1 MTSLAYRSFVTRW
14 VSLTV
19 AGLAGLAAFNIL
31 VDPAGAYPHWHVQ
44 SFEPLRYLS
53 LDRVHKAEMAKRG
66 DWEVIILG
74 SSRSKAGMPA
84 TYPFFVTNRT
94 CNLSLDG
101 VVMPELVSAF
111 EFARRHNPVKH
122 VILCLD
128 LFMFSSEARWVQDF
142 SESRFNPDFNR
153 FSYYCLQLLG
163 RAAADDS
170 WSTVKRWLRRD
181 FPPPQSQRGFYLH
194 DIGKNTSQ
202 RELFDRV
209 LRIMSA
215 NHSARTMDPARLEMF
230 REIVRDCRD
239 QGIDLQIA
247 IMPVHALDLELV
259 YASGRWPQF
268 ETWKRGLVA
277 VLADEGVEEE
287 IQTLGFHRIFPGRPS
302 RPFRRPGDTATRMK
316 YYCENSHC
324 TPLVGGYMLD
334 AMLGGPPV
342 FGVELTRSNLDDHL
356 AQTLKD
362 RSHYAR
368 TNAADIAW
376 VHTASRLGNEPLNA
390 SPHTLEEDCLKAS
403 ERAGCRQL
411 NSIES
416 SEFASGQWSYYA
428 RDNIKAGDSGRIGQA
443 ASCLAFA
450 H

>member
-1 MTSLAYRSFVTRW
+1 MTSLAYKSFVTRW
-14 VSLTV
+14 VTLTA

-31 VDPAGAYPHWHVQ
+31 VDPAGAYPRWHVQ

-53 LDRVHKAEMAKRG
+53 FDRVHKAEMAKRG

-101 VVMPELVSAF
+101 VVMPELVSVF

-128 LFMFSSEARWVQDF
+128 LFMFSSEAHWVQDF

-163 RAAADDS
+163 RAATDDS
-170 WSTVKRWLRRD
+170 WNTLKRWLRHD

-194 DIGKNTSQ
+194 DIEKNTRQ

-209 LRIMSA
+209 LRFTSA
-215 NHSARTMDPARLEMF
+215 NHSARRMDPARLEIF
-230 REIVRDCRD
+230 REIVRACRD

-268 ETWKRGLVA
+268 ETWKRGLVT
-277 VLADEGVEEE
+277 VLADEGMEGKFKLWDFSGYSGPPIEAV
-287 IQTLGFHRIFPGRPS
+287 PPA
-302 RPFRRPGDTATRMK
+302 GDTATRMK
-316 YYCENSHC
+316 YYFESSHC
-324 TPLVGGYMLD
+324 TPLVGGYVLD
-334 AMLGGPPV
+334 AMLGAPPV

-362 RSHYAR
+362 RSEYAR
-368 TNAADIAW
+368 TNAAEITW
-376 VHTASRLGNEPLNA
+376 VHRI
-390 SPHTLEEDCLKAS
+390 AS
-403 ERAGCRQL
+403 ETNREGVA
-411 NSIES
+411 IP
-416 SEFASGQWSYYA
+416 
-428 RDNIKAGDSGRIGQA
+428 
-443 ASCLAFA
+443 
-450 H
+450 